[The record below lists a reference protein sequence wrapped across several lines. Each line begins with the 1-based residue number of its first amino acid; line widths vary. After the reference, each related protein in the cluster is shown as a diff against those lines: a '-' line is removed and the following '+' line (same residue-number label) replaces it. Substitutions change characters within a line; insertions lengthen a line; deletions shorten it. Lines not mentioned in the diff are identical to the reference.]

1 MTSDDISLPPPTL
14 LLVAVRLLLL
24 PTEHPL
30 IAMLAVTTSASVE
43 SGTRGQRPGTLLL
56 KSRCSR

>member
-1 MTSDDISLPPPTL
+1 MTSNDISLTSPKL

-30 IAMLAVTTSASVE
+30 IAMLAVNTSASVQ

-56 KSRCSR
+56 TSRCSR